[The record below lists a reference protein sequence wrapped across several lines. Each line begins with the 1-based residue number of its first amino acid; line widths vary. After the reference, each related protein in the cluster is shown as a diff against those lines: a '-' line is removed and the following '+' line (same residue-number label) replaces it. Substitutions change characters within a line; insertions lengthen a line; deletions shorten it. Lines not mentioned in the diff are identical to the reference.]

1 MCSQLVSGFGG
12 RAEALLCSGA
22 GGWRLGVANGAS
34 ARGGHGQRWAAMGGV
49 LPFAD
54 YLKVCFLIV
63 LLCYLK
69 AFAVCRTLDRMR
81 LRWHL
86 LEVDRRLGIRQRASH
101 EAVCCKC
108 NAARSSDER
117 RAAFRYLLAVV
128 V

>member
-22 GGWRLGVANGAS
+22 GGWRLGVATVRPLA
-34 ARGGHGQRWAAMGGV
+34 AAMGSV
-49 LPFAD
+49 LSFAD

-81 LRWHL
+81 LCWHL
-86 LEVDRRLGIRQRASH
+86 LEVDRNLAYASVPH
-101 EAVCCKC
+101 TKRCVASAMPLAAAMSGALHFATYSQLFC
-108 NAARSSDER
+108 NLKAR
-117 RAAFRYLLAVV
+117 
-128 V
+128 